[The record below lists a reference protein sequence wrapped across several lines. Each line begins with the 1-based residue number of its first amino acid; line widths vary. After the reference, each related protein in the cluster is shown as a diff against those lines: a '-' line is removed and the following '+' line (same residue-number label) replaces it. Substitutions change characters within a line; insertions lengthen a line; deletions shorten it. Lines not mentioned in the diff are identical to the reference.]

1 VGANRYVHMMFAA
14 GGLLLALLL
23 VQMGDWLW
31 TFVSKAKP
39 PDLYINL
46 GGFILAGLIAF
57 RLWRSERVFGLAN
70 EVVNELKK
78 VTWPTRKETSAATVV
93 VIVTVLIAA
102 IILWLFDMFW
112 MKITGL
118 IYG

>member
-1 VGANRYVHMMFAA
+1 MGANRYVHMMFAA

-46 GGFILAGLIAF
+46 GGFILAALITF
-57 RLWRSERVFGLAN
+57 RLWRSERVFGLAG

-78 VTWPTRKETSAATVV
+78 FTWPTRKETSAATVV
-93 VIVTVLIAA
+93 VIITVMIAA
-102 IILWLFDMFW
+102 IILWLFDLFW
-112 MKITGL
+112 IKITSL